1 MKNKIKIKKIKKFFN
16 WFFSNTD
23 NTEENLKQFGSL
35 YALVERLQYSI
46 EDLENEHML
55 MMKDMRK
62 VMDALEERIDIL
74 NEECK
79 ESCTKN

>member
-1 MKNKIKIKKIKKFFN
+1 MKNSKVKEFKKFLK

-23 NTEENLKQFGSL
+23 NTEENMREYGTL
-35 YALVERLQYSI
+35 YALVERLQYRV
-46 EDLENEHML
+46 EDLKNEHML

-62 VMDALEERIDIL
+62 VMNALEERINIL

-79 ESCTKN
+79 NV

>member
-1 MKNKIKIKKIKKFFN
+1 VKNSKVKEFKKFLK

-23 NTEENLKQFGSL
+23 NTEENMREYGTL
-35 YALVERLQYSI
+35 YALVERLQYRV

-62 VMDALEERIDIL
+62 VMDALEERINIL

-79 ESCTKN
+79 NV

>member
-1 MKNKIKIKKIKKFFN
+1 MKNSKVKEFKKFLK

-23 NTEENLKQFGSL
+23 NTEENMREYGTL
-35 YALVERLQYSI
+35 YALVERLQYRV

-62 VMDALEERIDIL
+62 VMDALEERINIL
-74 NEECK
+74 NEEC
-79 ESCTKN
+79 NVNV

>member
-1 MKNKIKIKKIKKFFN
+1 MKNSKVKEFKKFIK

-23 NTEENLKQFGSL
+23 NTQENMKEYGTL
-35 YALVERLQYSI
+35 YALVERLQYRV

-62 VMDALEERIDIL
+62 VMDALEERINIL

>member
-1 MKNKIKIKKIKKFFN
+1 MKNSKVKEFKKFIK

-23 NTEENLKQFGSL
+23 NTEENMREFGNL
-35 YALVERLQYSI
+35 YALVERLQYRV

-62 VMDALEERIDIL
+62 VMDALEERINIL
-74 NEECK
+74 NEECR
-79 ESCTKN
+79 NV

>member
-1 MKNKIKIKKIKKFFN
+1 MKNSKVKELKKFLK
-16 WFFSNTD
+16 WFFTNTD
-23 NTEENLKQFGSL
+23 NTQENMKEYGTL
-35 YALVERLQYSI
+35 YALVERLQYRV

-62 VMDALEERIDIL
+62 VMDALEERINIL
-74 NEECK
+74 NEECQ

>member
-1 MKNKIKIKKIKKFFN
+1 MKNSKVKEFKKFIK

-23 NTEENLKQFGSL
+23 NTEENMREYGTL
-35 YALVERLQYSI
+35 YALVERLQYRV

-62 VMDALEERIDIL
+62 IMDALEERINIL

>member
-1 MKNKIKIKKIKKFFN
+1 MKNSKVKEIKKFVK

-23 NTEENLKQFGSL
+23 NTEENLKEFGSL
-35 YALVERLQYSI
+35 YALVERLQYRV

-79 ESCTKN
+79 HV

>member
-1 MKNKIKIKKIKKFFN
+1 MKNSKVKEFKKFLK

-23 NTEENLKQFGSL
+23 NTEENMREYGTL
-35 YALVERLQYSI
+35 YALVERLQYRV

-62 VMDALEERIDIL
+62 VMDALEERINIL
-74 NEECK
+74 NEECQ

>member
-1 MKNKIKIKKIKKFFN
+1 VKNSKIKEFKKFLK

-23 NTEENLKQFGSL
+23 NTEENMREYGTL
-35 YALVERLQYSI
+35 YALVERLQYRV
-46 EDLENEHML
+46 EDLENEHIL

-62 VMDALEERIDIL
+62 IMDALEERINIL

>member
-1 MKNKIKIKKIKKFFN
+1 MKNSKIKEFKKFLK

-23 NTEENLKQFGSL
+23 NTEENMREYGTL
-35 YALVERLQYSI
+35 YALVERLQYRV

-62 VMDALEERIDIL
+62 VMDALEERINIL
-74 NEECK
+74 NEEC
-79 ESCTKN
+79 NANV

>member
-1 MKNKIKIKKIKKFFN
+1 MKNSKVKEFKKFIK

-23 NTEENLKQFGSL
+23 NTEENMREFGNL
-35 YALVERLQYSI
+35 YALVERLQYRV

-62 VMDALEERIDIL
+62 VMDALEERINIL
-74 NEECK
+74 NEECQ

>member
-1 MKNKIKIKKIKKFFN
+1 MKNSKVKEFKKFLK
-16 WFFSNTD
+16 WFFTNTD
-23 NTEENLKQFGSL
+23 NTQENMKEYGTL
-35 YALVERLQYSI
+35 YALVERLQYRV

-62 VMDALEERIDIL
+62 VMDALEERINIL
-74 NEECK
+74 NEECQ

>member
-1 MKNKIKIKKIKKFFN
+1 MKKNSKTKELKKFLK
-16 WFFSNTD
+16 WFFTNTD
-23 NTEENLKQFGSL
+23 NTQENIKEYGTL
-35 YALVERLQYSI
+35 YALVERLQYRV

-62 VMDALEERIDIL
+62 VMDALEERINIL

-79 ESCTKN
+79 NV

>member
-1 MKNKIKIKKIKKFFN
+1 MKNSKVKEFKKFIK

-23 NTEENLKQFGSL
+23 NTEENMREFGNL
-35 YALVERLQYSI
+35 YALVERLQYRV

-62 VMDALEERIDIL
+62 VMDALEERINIL

-79 ESCTKN
+79 NV

>member
-35 YALVERLQYSI
+35 YALVERLQYRI

-79 ESCTKN
+79 HV

>member
-1 MKNKIKIKKIKKFFN
+1 MKNSKIKEFKKFLK

-23 NTEENLKQFGSL
+23 NTEENMREYGTL
-35 YALVERLQYSI
+35 YALVERLQYRV

-62 VMDALEERIDIL
+62 VMDALEERINIL
-74 NEECK
+74 NEECR
-79 ESCTKN
+79 NV

>member
-1 MKNKIKIKKIKKFFN
+1 MREYG
-16 WFFSNTD
+16 T
-23 NTEENLKQFGSL
+23 L
-35 YALVERLQYSI
+35 YALVERLQYRV

-62 VMDALEERIDIL
+62 VMDALEERINIL

-79 ESCTKN
+79 NV

>member
-1 MKNKIKIKKIKKFFN
+1 MKNSKAKEFKKFLK
-16 WFFSNTD
+16 WFFTNTD
-23 NTEENLKQFGSL
+23 NTEENMREYGTL
-35 YALVERLQYSI
+35 YALVERLQYRV

-62 VMDALEERIDIL
+62 VMDALEERINIL
-74 NEECK
+74 NEECQ

>member
-1 MKNKIKIKKIKKFFN
+1 MKNSKVKEFKKFLK
-16 WFFSNTD
+16 WFFTNTD
-23 NTEENLKQFGSL
+23 NTEENMREYGTL
-35 YALVERLQYSI
+35 YALVERLQYRV

-62 VMDALEERIDIL
+62 VMDALEERINIL
-74 NEECK
+74 NKECQ